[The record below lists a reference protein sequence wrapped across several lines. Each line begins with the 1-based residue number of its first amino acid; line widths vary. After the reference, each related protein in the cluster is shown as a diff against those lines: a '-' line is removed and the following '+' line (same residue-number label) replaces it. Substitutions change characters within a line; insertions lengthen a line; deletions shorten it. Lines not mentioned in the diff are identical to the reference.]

1 MIKVENIDVW
11 GFEHATRGARN
22 ALNSWDKSDSGWH
35 WDTIEDRYDE
45 FIIGE
50 KDIALMRR
58 LYKAGPSHRKYLRQI
73 FVSMDIVAPDY
84 WFKEFSTYKIGTVEN
99 STSTMHKIA
108 AKEFT
113 WDDFSLE
120 HIIDEPFPIDNE
132 WVSSYKD
139 EMTGTIKAL
148 NAARTRYLET
158 KDKIYWWQMIQM
170 LPMSYNYRRT
180 VTMNYENVVNMIHQ
194 RSNHKLQEWRDFTD
208 ILRKLP
214 YVKEIMDGMETE

>member
-11 GFEHATRGARN
+11 GFEHAVRSMRN
-22 ALNSWDKSDSGWH
+22 PLNSWHKNDSVFTHELSEYTLNGC
-35 WDTIEDRYDE
+35 
-45 FIIGE
+45 IIGQN
-50 KDIALMRR
+50 DLDLMRR
-58 LYKAGPSHRKYLRQI
+58 LYKAGPEHRKYLRQI

-120 HIIDEPFPIDNE
+120 HIIDEPFPFNE
-132 WVSSYKD
+132 DWMSSYQD
-139 EMTGTIKAL
+139 EMVGTIKAL
-148 NAARTRYLET
+148 NAARQRYLET
-158 KDKIYWWQMIQM
+158 KDKIYWWQIIQM

-194 RSNHKLQEWRDFTD
+194 RSNHKLQEWRDFTNV
-208 ILRKLP
+208 LKELP
-214 YVKEIMDGMETE
+214 YVKEIMDEHTAE